1 MGTGYVVV
9 IVDNEW
15 QWDLNSGLF
24 WYHIEVC
31 YHERILIC
39 LIVSWIC
46 WKYWLVEINHSHTK
60 SLSVESLFQKIWNSC
75 ITRIRSYIRGS
86 KRSGIIYLI
95 QLMPPSPWDCIP
107 LVCCYSIFYLT
118 PILWFDSVKLV
129 FLIRF
134 FLRLFVILFFVDS
147 KFHGDVRGQ
156 LV

>member
-1 MGTGYVVV
+1 MRFEFRSLLISYWSMLPWAHSYLFNC
-9 IVDNEW
+9 I
-15 QWDLNSGLF
+15 LNML
-24 WYHIEVC
+24 
-31 YHERILIC
+31 
-39 LIVSWIC
+39 
-46 WKYWLVEINHSHTK
+46 KYWLVEINHSHTK